1 MVYDDW
7 CQALIRYS
15 TGTSES
21 ELQRMLDEKFKK
33 LRIHIAEEVGI
44 DVHALRYNLQ
54 GEELKQEQ
62 VKML

>member
-44 DVHALRYNLQ
+44 DVHALRYNL
-54 GEELKQEQ
+54 
-62 VKML
+62 